1 MKKILLSLFVLIP
14 LFLSAQVTIT
24 MEQDGGVYKVPCKVN
39 GAKMKFIF
47 DTGAATVCLSETMA
61 MYLLENDYI
70 NRGDIVGSGKS
81 QVADGRI
88 VDHVRINIRDIEIAG
103 LHINNIEAIVVEGQN
118 APLLL
123 GQTAIQ
129 KLGVVSIRG
138 NKLIISRGAEYAS
151 SKKTSFEI
159 PENAEYELYKIEQK
173 LEQAKRDEDTV
184 RISILTEE
192 YYLYYWKYY
201 SKEEK
206 EKIQIARWFLLSQNY
221 PKAKYWLLQVNKEE
235 VEDLEQ
241 FYYVWAEYYF
251 NTKDYSRSQFY
262 YSKVQDET
270 LDSEMWQYC
279 ERKIKNVRKSRVV
292 FY

>member
-1 MKKILLSLFVLIP
+1 MRKLLLATLLVISTL
-14 LFLSAQVTIT
+14 LSAQVVIT

-138 NKLIISRGAEYAS
+138 NQLIISRGAGYTS
-151 SKKTSFEI
+151 SKTTNSEI

-173 LEQAKRDEDTV
+173 LEQAKREKDTI

-201 SKEEK
+201 SREEK
-206 EKIQIARWFLLSQNY
+206 EKIQIARWYLLAKNY
-221 PKAKYWLLQVNKEE
+221 SKTKYWLSQVNKED

-241 FYYVWAEYYF
+241 YYYEWAEYYF
-251 NTKDYSRSQFY
+251 DTKEYSRSQFY

-270 LDSEMWQYC
+270 LDPEMWQYC
-279 ERKIKNVRKSRVV
+279 ERKIKQCQKK
-292 FY
+292 

>member
-1 MKKILLSLFVLIP
+1 MKKFLLLIILFFAIS
-14 LFLSAQVTIT
+14 LSAQVTIT
-24 MEQDGGVYKVPCKVN
+24 MEQDGGVYKVPCVVN

-47 DTGAATVCLSETMA
+47 DTGAATVCLSESMA
-61 MYLLENDYI
+61 EYLLDNDYI
-70 NRGDIVGSGKS
+70 TKDDILGTGTS

-88 VDHVRINIRDIEIAG
+88 VNHVRINIRDIEIAG

-151 SKKTSFEI
+151 SKKTNFEI

-206 EKIQIARWFLLSQNY
+206 EKIQIARWYLLAQNY
-221 PKAKYWLLQVNKEE
+221 PKSKYWLLQVNKEE
-235 VEDLEQ
+235 IEDLEQ

-270 LDSEMWQYC
+270 LDPEMWQYC
-279 ERKIKNVRKSRVV
+279 ERKIKKCQKK
-292 FY
+292 